1 MECSSQAAHA
11 WCWREAELWILRC
24 RLFQIMCTQKAQG
37 VGTCPPIGETWVPG
51 WFWISHLNNR
61 VLSSSMRYCRGCG
74 FARIAHQS
82 SLRAQ
87 PKSRYSSSAPRRRTG
102 PRIGSTICRLWDLC
116 IRPFCDQVK
125 LPKCSNFVV
134 FFCFRTHSH
143 AKQRPPRVV
152 LTCGLQSY
160 CRTEKLS
167 PIRTLACW
175 RWGGGFASA
184 RRAVDDPLGRGFS

>member
-1 MECSSQAAHA
+1 MRGAGEKQNCGSFDVDFSDHVHTEGPGCRNLSAN
-11 WCWREAELWILRC
+11 REH
-24 RLFQIMCTQKAQG
+24 G
-37 VGTCPPIGETWVPG
+37 SG

-87 PKSRYSSSAPRRRTG
+87 PKSRYSSAAPRRRTG

-143 AKQRPPRVV
+143 AKQRPRRVV

-167 PIRTLACW
+167 PIRH
-175 RWGGGFASA
+175 
-184 RRAVDDPLGRGFS
+184 